1 MREVTKQT
9 MKANILPLTAALIGL
24 ASVAGVMIG
33 DVISV
38 GAAAVWSLLW
48 IISCLFLL
56 QSKFERVIYPCLIV
70 LMAFTAE
77 CSMQLQIQHT
87 FELSL
92 SYQRIIDFCIYCIF
106 FAFFGA
112 VSKRKSTGLIVG
124 NIFFYIV
131 ASLNLALTVF
141 RGKPVYFPDIYS
153 AKTALDF
160 ASEYSFPLSKVH
172 LICAISVFSCVLYC
186 LVFRRKMT
194 DMNGKIIKRTRNA
207 VCIMLI
213 PVLSVLLHIPTVF
226 HFRGYFFST
235 TEYWLYS
242 FCMSAYQMNIEE
254 PKAYDPETVPIKET
268 SDTAVLDTQMPNVL
282 FIMNESFAD
291 LRVIS
296 SFEEGDSAMPFFDE
310 LSQRDDVARG
320 NMYVSIYGGNTAN
333 TEFEVLTGVSMYIL
347 PYDTTAYNL
356 YVNSE
361 TMSLASYFNNLGY
374 RTIAFHPSAKTNYNR
389 NNVYPN
395 LGFQEAYF
403 QENFSDLDTLRTF
416 TSDVSNYEKV
426 IEFFEKKN
434 ADERLFFFNLTVQ
447 NHGPFNFYDD
457 KFENKVAVANEAF
470 SSTQQFLSCLKYSDE
485 ALEML
490 LEYLD
495 TYPEPVAV
503 VFFGDHQA
511 KIDDAFYEMLYG
523 KSLSELSDEEREK
536 QYIVPYMIWTN
547 YQLALEDNVNM
558 SANYLG
564 VYVIEQLGLPQTG
577 YQKFLNSLRQEYP
590 VITAQSIGTDM
601 STAEFSDSLRLEA
614 YENCCYNL
622 LFDKD
627 NLWDSIYTNIVCDSE
642 Q

>member
-1 MREVTKQT
+1 MREITKQT

-106 FAFFGA
+106 FCFWGA

-389 NNVYPN
+389 DNVYPN

-434 ADERLFFFNLTVQ
+434 ANERLFFFNLTVQ

-511 KIDDAFYEMLYG
+511 KIDDAFYEMLYE
-523 KSLSELSDEEREK
+523 KSLSELSNEEREK

-601 STAEFSDSLRLEA
+601 STAEFSDSPRLEA
-614 YENCCYNL
+614 YEKCCYNL

-627 NLWDSIYTNIVCDSE
+627 NLWDSIYTNIVCDSG

>member
-1 MREVTKQT
+1 
-9 MKANILPLTAALIGL
+9 
-24 ASVAGVMIG
+24 
-33 DVISV
+33 
-38 GAAAVWSLLW
+38 
-48 IISCLFLL
+48 
-56 QSKFERVIYPCLIV
+56 
-70 LMAFTAE
+70 
-77 CSMQLQIQHT
+77 
-87 FELSL
+87 
-92 SYQRIIDFCIYCIF
+92 
-106 FAFFGA
+106 
-112 VSKRKSTGLIVG
+112 
-124 NIFFYIV
+124 
-131 ASLNLALTVF
+131 
-141 RGKPVYFPDIYS
+141 
-153 AKTALDF
+153 
-160 ASEYSFPLSKVH
+160 
-172 LICAISVFSCVLYC
+172 
-186 LVFRRKMT
+186 
-194 DMNGKIIKRTRNA
+194 
-207 VCIMLI
+207 
-213 PVLSVLLHIPTVF
+213 
-226 HFRGYFFST
+226 
-235 TEYWLYS
+235 
-242 FCMSAYQMNIEE
+242 MNIEE

-389 NNVYPN
+389 DNVYPN

-434 ADERLFFFNLTVQ
+434 ANERLFFFNLTVQ

-511 KIDDAFYEMLYG
+511 KIDDAFYEMLYE
-523 KSLSELSDEEREK
+523 KSLSELSNEEREK

-601 STAEFSDSLRLEA
+601 STAEFSDSPRLEA
-614 YENCCYNL
+614 YEKCCYNL

-627 NLWDSIYTNIVCDSE
+627 NLWDSIYTNIVCDSG